1 MFMNESFV
9 LQIQYE
15 TTGIAT
21 GGKLYIKAIDYKVDD
36 RARVNWER
44 TRETIVPF
52 STIESS
58 P

>member
-1 MFMNESFV
+1 MNESFV

-21 GGKLYIKAIDYKVDD
+21 AGKLYIKAIDYKVDD